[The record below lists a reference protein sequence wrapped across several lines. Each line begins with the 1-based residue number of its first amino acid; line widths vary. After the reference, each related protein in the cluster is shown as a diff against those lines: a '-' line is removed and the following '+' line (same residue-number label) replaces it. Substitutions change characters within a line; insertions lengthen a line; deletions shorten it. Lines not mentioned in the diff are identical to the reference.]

1 MGHSPHRNALNL
13 RISSEDSGRFSRKP
27 TPSLNLGSFYKL
39 PQFGIRHLIFICE
52 DSDTSPLL
60 IIVSMDYIGRAVK
73 VLAKLEYRNYY
84 K

>member
-1 MGHSPHRNALNL
+1 MLKTDLS
-13 RISSEDSGRFSRKP
+13 
-27 TPSLNLGSFYKL
+27 
-39 PQFGIRHLIFICE
+39 E

-60 IIVSMDYIGRAVK
+60 IIVSMDSIGRAVK